1 VLAAFTNE
9 VTLVSA
15 THPAPAPAWIAT
27 REATDAFNA
36 SACNHT
42 TVALDTEFIRTQTYY
57 AELGLVQLAIPG
69 SIALVDP
76 LAEGVCTAL
85 APLMA
90 DATVLKIVH
99 SASEDLE
106 VLGHALGQIPEPLFD
121 TQTAAVLC
129 GYEMPP
135 SYQKLVQAEL
145 GIALDKHATRTDWLK
160 RPLDPEQL
168 RYAAEDVEHLH
179 PLHERLDRQLREL
192 GRSDWLVEDCARAV
206 AKARQA
212 SDPYPHLK
220 IRAIE
225 RMSPVQQQRLWRLL
239 LWRDGE
245 AAQRNRPKRWI
256 LDNPVAIRAAQLE
269 NPSRSQLEAAIAADG
284 KPSPRLAQKLEALLQ
299 APAAPGETDIPLQ
312 TALSDAEK
320 ARAKDLREAVVSTA
334 EQLGISPET
343 LLPRRALE
351 HWARYAVLPDDL
363 LGWRETVLKL

>member
-1 VLAAFTNE
+1 MSV
-9 VTLVSA
+9 
-15 THPAPAPAWIAT
+15 THPAPAPLWIAS
-27 REATDAFNA
+27 RDAAAEFVT

-76 LAEGVCTAL
+76 LVKGIPDDL

-90 DATVLKIVH
+90 AATTLKIVH

-106 VLGHALGQIPEPLFD
+106 VLGHALGQVPEPLFD

-160 RPLDPEQL
+160 RPLDDEQL

-179 PLHERLDRQLREL
+179 ALYARLDHQLTEL
-192 GRSDWLVEDCARAV
+192 GRRDWLDEECARAV
-206 AKARQA
+206 ARARA
-212 SDPYPHLK
+212 PGDPLPHLK
-220 IRAIE
+220 VRAID
-225 RMSPVQQQRLWRLL
+225 RMSPAQQQRLWRLL
-239 LWRDGE
+239 MWRDAE
-245 AAQRNRPKRWI
+245 AMARNRPKRWI
-256 LDNPVAIRAAQLE
+256 LDNPVAIRAALLE
-269 NPSRSQLEAAIAADG
+269 KPTRHDLEAAVAADG
-284 KPSPRLAQKLEALLQ
+284 KPSPRLAQKLEAILDH
-299 APAAPGETDIPLQ
+299 APSAEELAIPLQ
-312 TALSDAEK
+312 SLLNEAEK
-320 ARAKDLREAVVSTA
+320 ARAKTLRETVIQEA
-334 EQLGISPET
+334 ERLGISADA

-351 HWARYAVLPDDL
+351 HWARHDQLPDDL
-363 LGWRETVLKL
+363 RGWREGVLGL